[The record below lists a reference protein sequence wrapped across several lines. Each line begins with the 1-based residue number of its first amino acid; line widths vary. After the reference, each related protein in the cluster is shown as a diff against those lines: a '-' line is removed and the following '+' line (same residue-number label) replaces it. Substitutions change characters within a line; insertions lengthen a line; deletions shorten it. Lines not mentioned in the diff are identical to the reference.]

1 MKYLVDSNILI
12 TASRTFYNFTFG
24 NNFWNFL
31 LQEAKEGRLASIDKV
46 LVEINKGD
54 DELKKWAKEKF
65 SGYFLSTKSNQVLEH
80 YAILIQWADT
90 QRQIYSENAINEFM
104 REDNADTWLI
114 AFAMTKRE
122 EYIIVTFEKENNQI
136 KRKIPLPN
144 VCKYF
149 QINYCDLYQMLKN
162 LNFKF

>member
-1 MKYLVDSNILI
+1 
-12 TASRTFYNFTFG
+12 
-24 NNFWNFL
+24 
-31 LQEAKEGRLASIDKV
+31 
-46 LVEINKGD
+46 
-54 DELKKWAKEKF
+54 
-65 SGYFLSTKSNQVLEH
+65 
-80 YAILIQWADT
+80 
-90 QRQIYSENAINEFM
+90 M